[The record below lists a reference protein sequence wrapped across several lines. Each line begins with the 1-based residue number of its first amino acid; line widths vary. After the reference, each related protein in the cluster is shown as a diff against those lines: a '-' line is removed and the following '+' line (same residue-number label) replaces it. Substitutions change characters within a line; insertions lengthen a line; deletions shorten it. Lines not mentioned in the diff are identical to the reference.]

1 MTNLRVELAANLF
14 TELATNN
21 YRSQAHGCRT
31 LSDDQ
36 LKWIAQDC
44 LAMADL
50 FIEELNAEQTKS

>member
-14 TELATNN
+14 TELAPNN
-21 YRSQAHGCRT
+21 YRSQAHV
-31 LSDDQ
+31 SHDQ

-44 LAMADL
+44 LAMADI

>member
-21 YRSQAHGCRT
+21 YRS
-31 LSDDQ
+31 DQ
-36 LKWIAQDC
+36 SSACEPLKWIAQDC
-44 LAMADL
+44 LAMADI